1 MSKHDST
8 QIGDV
13 KVMLKIGTDGAGIKT
28 IEKTGAD
35 GIVDIYTIT
44 LDDGTK
50 HTFNVTNGR
59 AVQSIQKTGTESLE
73 DTYTIVYNDGTSST
87 FIVTNGTN
95 GSNANLASVAPALI
109 AEKDYSKYEH
119 LIYNEVYYICTKDIS
134 KGDALTVGEN
144 IEKIKVGDE
153 LSTILNIHVENGM
166 LCLPRTGASV
176 DDGVLTVGIWN

>member
-13 KVMLKIGTDGAGIKT
+13 KVMLKTGVDGAGIKT
-28 IEKTGAD
+28 IEKTDAD

-59 AVQSIQKTGTESLE
+59 AVQSIQKTGTQSLE
-73 DTYTIVYNDGTSST
+73 DTYTITYNDGSTST

-109 AEKDYSKYEH
+109 AEKDYNKYEH
-119 LIYNEVYYICTKDIS
+119 LIYNDVYYICTKDIS
-134 KGDALTVGEN
+134 TGDTLTVGEN
-144 IEKIKVGDE
+144 IEEIKVGDE
-153 LSTILNIHVENGM
+153 LSTILNIHVENEV
-166 LCLPRTGASV
+166 LFLPRTGASV
-176 DDGVLTVGIWN
+176 DNRVLTVGIWN

>member
-1 MSKHDST
+1 MNKHETT
-8 QIGDV
+8 QNRDV
-13 KVMLKIGTDGAGIKT
+13 KIMLKTVFDGAGIKKKK
-28 IEKTGAD
+28 KTGAN

-59 AVQSIQKTGTESLE
+59 AVQNIQKTGTQSLE

>member
-44 LDDGTK
+44 LDDGAK

-59 AVQSIQKTGTESLE
+59 AVQSIRKTGTRGLE
-73 DTYTIVYNDGTSST
+73 DTYTITYNNGTTSA

-95 GSNANLASVAPALI
+95 GSNANLASVAPTLT
-109 AEKDYSKYEH
+109 AEKDYNKYEH
-119 LIYNEVYYICTKDIS
+119 LIYNDIYYICTKDII
-134 KGDALTVGEN
+134 KGDVLTVGEN
-144 IEKIKVGDE
+144 IEEIKVGDE

-166 LCLPRTGASV
+166 LVLPRTGASV
-176 DDGVLTVGIWN
+176 EGGVLTVGIWN